1 MVEQEI
7 RVHTP
12 DGEMTTFVVHPDEGG
27 QAGVGGRAPFPVA
40 VLYMDAV
47 GYREQVKENARRF
60 AADGYYCVA
69 PDLFYRWGEQLTFD
83 MEKLRAS
90 GFQGPEAE
98 RLMSVVSSLKPEM
111 VVSDTRAIFDAIEPD
126 PAAGAG
132 PKVCVGY
139 CMGARF
145 ALHVASALGDE
156 FVAAAGIHPGPP
168 ITDQPDSPHHD
179 VPGVRG
185 ELYFAFAE
193 SDRFA
198 PELVDQFRDEL
209 ERNEVRGVVER
220 LPGTEHGFAMADL
233 PVYQREGAERHF
245 ERTLDLWRRNLSQQ
259 TVGV

>member
-1 MVEQEI
+1 MHEQEI

-12 DGEMTTFVVHPDEGG
+12 DGEMTTFVVHPDDGG
-27 QAGVGGRAPFPVA
+27 SFPIA

-47 GYREQVKENARRF
+47 GYREQLKENARRF

-69 PDLFYRWGEQLTFD
+69 PDLFYRSGEQLTFD
-83 MEKLRAS
+83 MQKLRAG

-98 RLMSVVSSLKPEM
+98 RLMSVVRSLKPDM
-111 VVSDTRAIFDAIEPD
+111 VVSDTQAIFEAIESD
-126 PAAGAG
+126 PAAVGSG

-145 ALHVASALGDE
+145 ALHVASVLADE
-156 FVAAAGIHPGPP
+156 FVAAAGIHPGAP
-168 ITDQPDSPHHD
+168 ITDQPDSPHRD
-179 VPGVRG
+179 LPGVRG

-193 SDRFA
+193 SDRFP

-209 ERNEVRGVVER
+209 ERNDVKGVVER
-220 LPGTEHGFAMADL
+220 VPGTQHGFSMADL

-259 TVGV
+259 TVEA